1 MEVLYTWQEYTCVER
16 QLKLVRVIT
25 IDVRCHIQGLEHGF
39 SSLVDRED
47 TYTTVVYINRA
58 KPALVTCYFRK

>member
-1 MEVLYTWQEYTCVER
+1 MCKKTV
-16 QLKLVRVIT
+16 LKLVRVIT
-25 IDVRCHIQGLEHGF
+25 IDVRCQIEGLEHGF
-39 SSLVDRED
+39 SSLVDSED